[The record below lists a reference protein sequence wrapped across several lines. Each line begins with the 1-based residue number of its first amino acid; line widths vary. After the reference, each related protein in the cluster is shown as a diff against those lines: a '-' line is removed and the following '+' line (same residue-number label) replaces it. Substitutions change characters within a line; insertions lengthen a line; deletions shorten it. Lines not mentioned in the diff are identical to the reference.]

1 MKKAMSMIELVFA
14 IVIMGIAV
22 MSLPLILTQVQNS
35 NSFALRQEVILSLKT
50 KLSYILSYQWDQ
62 NTYDTTAD
70 IERVLRVPSSA
81 DTDNDFNTSTIR
93 RKGHV
98 LADGRR
104 RLWDDLNVSTT
115 KANFGLPNATTPEN
129 DIDDFDRDSETKS
142 ITALDDFI
150 FNVELNTTV
159 SYLKDI
165 LPNAGAGESY
175 ASSNSITFT
184 FDPIN
189 NIANSSTNIKMIKV
203 TATANGIENPISMYA
218 FSSNIG
224 QSKVTKKTW

>member
-1 MKKAMSMIELVFA
+1 MKKATSMIELVFA

-62 NTYDTTAD
+62 NTYDVTAD
-70 IERVLRVPSSA
+70 MERVLNVPASV
-81 DTDNDFNTSTIR
+81 DTATDFNTSTIR

-104 RLWDDLNVSTT
+104 RLWDDLSAPTTST
-115 KANFGLPNATTPEN
+115 NFTTDTTN
-129 DIDDFDRDSETKS
+129 DDIDDFNGNSETKNV
-142 ITALDDFI
+142 TALDDFI
-150 FNVELNTTV
+150 FNVTLNTSV
-159 SYLKDI
+159 SYSKD
-165 LPNAGAGESY
+165 LLQAGIY
-175 ASSNSITFT
+175 ASNNTITFIFNPDNT
-184 FDPIN
+184 TTN
-189 NIANSSTNIKMIKV
+189 STNIKMIKV

>member
-1 MKKAMSMIELVFA
+1 MAMIELVFA

-35 NSFALRQEVILSLKT
+35 NSFALRQEVILSIKT
-50 KLSYILSYQWDQ
+50 KLSYILAYQWDQ
-62 NTYDTTAD
+62 NTYDATAD
-70 IERVLRVPSSA
+70 IERVLNIPASA
-81 DTDNDFNTSTIR
+81 DTATDFNTSNIR

-104 RLWDDLNVSTT
+104 RLWDNNLTIVATA
-115 KANFGLPNATTPEN
+115 KANFRTDTLND
-129 DIDDFDRDSETKS
+129 DIDDFNGKDENKT

-159 SYLKDI
+159 DYMQDT
-165 LPNAGAGESY
+165 LPVGNSY
-175 ASSNSITFT
+175 ANTAITFT

-189 NIANSSTNIKMIKV
+189 NTTNNSTNIKMIRV
-203 TATANGIENPISMYA
+203 SATADGIENPISMFA

-224 QSKVTKKTW
+224 QSKVAKKRW

>member
-1 MKKAMSMIELVFA
+1 MIELVFA

-62 NTYDTTAD
+62 NTYDVTAD
-70 IERVLRVPSSA
+70 MERVLNVPASV
-81 DTDNDFNTSTIR
+81 DTATDFNTSTIR

-104 RLWDDLNVSTT
+104 RLWDDLSAPTTST
-115 KANFGLPNATTPEN
+115 NFTTDTTN
-129 DIDDFDRDSETKS
+129 DDIDDFNGNSETKNV
-142 ITALDDFI
+142 TALDDFI
-150 FNVELNTTV
+150 FNVTLNTSV
-159 SYLKDI
+159 SYSKD
-165 LPNAGAGESY
+165 LLQAGIY
-175 ASSNSITFT
+175 ASNNTITFIFNPDNT
-184 FDPIN
+184 TTN
-189 NIANSSTNIKMIKV
+189 STNIKMIKV

>member
-35 NSFALRQEVILSLKT
+35 NSFALRQEAILSLKT

-62 NTYDTTAD
+62 RTYDTTAD
-70 IERVLRVPSSA
+70 IERVLAIPASTS
-81 DTDNDFNTSTIR
+81 TDFNDTSVR

-104 RLWDDLNVSTT
+104 RLWNDLRQPS
-115 KANFGLPNATTPEN
+115 AIGLEASDTNIPN
-129 DIDDFDRDSETKS
+129 DIDDFDGKSEAKT

-150 FNVELNTTV
+150 FDLNLSTSVNYIKDALQGANNSYTT
-159 SYLKDI
+159 
-165 LPNAGAGESY
+165 
-175 ASSNSITFT
+175 SNSITFI
-184 FDPIN
+184 FNPDN
-189 NIANSSTNIKMIKV
+189 NTTNSTNIKMIKV
-203 TATANGIENPISMYA
+203 TATANGIDNPISMYA

-224 QSKVTKKTW
+224 QSKVVKKTW

>member
-1 MKKAMSMIELVFA
+1 MSMIELVFA

-50 KLSYILSYQWDQ
+50 KLSYILTYQWDQ
-62 NTYDTTAD
+62 KTYDATAD
-70 IERVLRVPSSA
+70 MERVLNVPSSA
-81 DTDNDFNTSTIR
+81 DTATDFNTSTIR

-115 KANFGLPNATTPEN
+115 KANFTADTAND
-129 DIDDFDRDSETKS
+129 DIDDFDGKSETKTV
-142 ITALDDFI
+142 TALDDFI
-150 FNVELNTTV
+150 FNVELNSTV
-159 SYLKDI
+159 SYIKDT
-165 LPNAGAGESY
+165 LFDGTY
-175 ASSNSITFT
+175 ATSDAITFI
-184 FDPIN
+184 FNPDN
-189 NIANSSTNIKMIKV
+189 NTTNSTNIKMIKV